1 MEIDESAGEG
11 LERRKGK
18 AGELAKK
25 KRKIKYQKGERERWR
40 EKEK

>member
-11 LERRKGK
+11 LESSGE

-25 KRKIKYQKGERERWR
+25 KMKRKYQKEERESDR

>member
-11 LERRKGK
+11 LESSGE

-25 KRKIKYQKGERERWR
+25 KEKKIPKRGERER
-40 EKEK
+40 